1 MNDNYLEHYGIP
13 RRSGRYPWGSG
24 SRPFQGDSP
33 AAKSSGKTKT
43 SGKSGKTGLFKKG
56 KTKTESSE
64 EDLSKISSEELQK
77 RISRIQ
83 LEEQYRNLTTK
94 PKTISKGRQ
103 VLYDILETSAKK
115 VGTQLVTYA
124 MGSAVNA
131 AFDTVISKEGALP
144 KSEKARIAREAAE
157 KAAKAAKEAKKDEKK
172 DDK

>member
-64 EDLSKISSEELQK
+64 EDISKISSEDLQK
-77 RISRIQ
+77 RINRIQ
-83 LEEQYRNLTTK
+83 LEKQYRDLTTK
-94 PKTISKGRQ
+94 PKTVSKGRQ
-103 VLYDILETSAKK
+103 ILNSILESSSKNI
-115 VGTQLVTYA
+115 GTQLATYL
-124 MGSAVNA
+124 MGNMVNS
-131 AFDTVISKEGALP
+131 V
-144 KSEKARIAREAAE
+144 
-157 KAAKAAKEAKKDEKK
+157 AKAFGSEADIVNPKKGQK
-172 DDK
+172 DK

>member
-64 EDLSKISSEELQK
+64 EDISKISSEELQK

-83 LEEQYRNLTTK
+83 LEQQYQSLMKK
-94 PKTISKGRQ
+94 PKTVSRGRK
-103 VLYDILETSAKK
+103 VLYDVLETSSKN
-115 VGTQLVTYA
+115 VGTQLVTYL

-157 KAAKAAKEAKKDEKK
+157 KAAKEAQKNKKKDNK
-172 DDK
+172 

>member
-43 SGKSGKTGLFKKG
+43 SGKSGKIGLFKKG

-64 EDLSKISSEELQK
+64 EDLSKISSEDLQK
-77 RISRIQ
+77 RIDRIQ
-83 LEEQYRNLTTK
+83 LEQKYRELTSK

-103 VLYDILETSAKK
+103 VLTSILETSSKN
-115 VGTQLVTYA
+115 VGTQLTTYL
-124 MGSAVNA
+124 MGNMVNS
-131 AFDTVISKEGALP
+131 V
-144 KSEKARIAREAAE
+144 
-157 KAAKAAKEAKKDEKK
+157 AKALGSEADIVNPKKGQK
-172 DDK
+172 DK

>member
-64 EDLSKISSEELQK
+64 EDISKISSEELQK
-77 RISRIQ
+77 KINRIQ
-83 LEEQYRNLTTK
+83 LEKQYRDLTTK
-94 PKTISKGRQ
+94 PKTVSKGRQ
-103 VLYDILETSAKK
+103 ILNSILESSSKNI
-115 VGTQLVTYA
+115 GTQLATYL
-124 MGSAVNA
+124 MGNMVNS
-131 AFDTVISKEGALP
+131 V
-144 KSEKARIAREAAE
+144 
-157 KAAKAAKEAKKDEKK
+157 AKAFGSEADIVNPKKGQK
-172 DDK
+172 DK

>member
-64 EDLSKISSEELQK
+64 EDISKISSEELQK
-77 RISRIQ
+77 KINRIQ
-83 LEEQYRNLTTK
+83 LEKQYRDLTTK
-94 PKTISKGRQ
+94 PKTVSKGRKI
-103 VLYDILETSAKK
+103 LNSILESSSKNI
-115 VGTQLVTYA
+115 GTQLATYL
-124 MGSAVNA
+124 MGNMVNS
-131 AFDTVISKEGALP
+131 V
-144 KSEKARIAREAAE
+144 
-157 KAAKAAKEAKKDEKK
+157 AKALGFEADIVNPKKGQK
-172 DDK
+172 DK

>member
-64 EDLSKISSEELQK
+64 EDISKISSEELQK
-77 RISRIQ
+77 KINRIQ
-83 LEEQYRNLTTK
+83 LEKQYRDLTTK
-94 PKTISKGRQ
+94 PKTVSKGRQ
-103 VLYDILETSAKK
+103 ILNNILESSSKNI
-115 VGTQLVTYA
+115 GTQLATYL
-124 MGSAVNA
+124 MGNMVNS
-131 AFDTVISKEGALP
+131 V
-144 KSEKARIAREAAE
+144 
-157 KAAKAAKEAKKDEKK
+157 AKALGSEADIVNPKKGQK
-172 DDK
+172 DK

>member
-64 EDLSKISSEELQK
+64 EDLSEISSEELQK
-77 RISRIQ
+77 KINRIQ
-83 LEEQYRNLTTK
+83 LEKQYRDLTTK
-94 PKTISKGRQ
+94 PKTVSKGRQ
-103 VLYDILETSAKK
+103 ILNSILESSSKNI
-115 VGTQLVTYA
+115 GTQLATYL
-124 MGSAVNA
+124 MGNMVNS
-131 AFDTVISKEGALP
+131 V
-144 KSEKARIAREAAE
+144 
-157 KAAKAAKEAKKDEKK
+157 AKAFGSEADIVNPKKGQK
-172 DDK
+172 DK